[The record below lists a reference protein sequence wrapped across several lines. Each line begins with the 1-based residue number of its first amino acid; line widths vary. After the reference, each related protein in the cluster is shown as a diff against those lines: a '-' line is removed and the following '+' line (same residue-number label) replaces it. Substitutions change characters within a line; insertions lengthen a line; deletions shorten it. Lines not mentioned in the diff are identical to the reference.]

1 MKKNGKKISTEY
13 VALLGGILL
22 GVAFLLLDSLGAV
35 SFLRTGISF
44 AMDPVAYQGSSAGGV
59 VREYLETF
67 IKLNKFRDEY
77 NELTIQVYEQEVE
90 SSFYALLK
98 EENESLK
105 KQIALG
111 DLEQK
116 YVMAKIL
123 GGIEEDFLR
132 INKGRKDGV
141 AVGDVV
147 SLGHMYVGLIVRV
160 DLQGALVRLA
170 TNKASNLEV
179 VVVSGDLDLLRKI
192 KDVKVLTKGI
202 VKGSSDGIKVENM
215 SMNASLQNGDIV
227 VVNDP
232 RVGQYLILG
241 YLVGLS
247 ENPAATSRSGYVS
260 PILDYDKLITV
271 FVKTDI

>member
-22 GVAFLLLDSLGAV
+22 GVAFLLLDFLGAV
-35 SFLRTGISF
+35 SFLRAGISF
-44 AMDPVAYQGSSAGGV
+44 AMDP
-59 VREYLETF
+59 
-67 IKLNKFRDEY
+67 DEY

>member
-22 GVAFLLLDSLGAV
+22 GVAFLLLDFLGAV
-35 SFLRTGISF
+35 SFLRVGISF

-67 IKLNKFRDEY
+67 IKLNEFRDEY

>member
-22 GVAFLLLDSLGAV
+22 GVAFLLLDFLGAV
-35 SFLRTGISF
+35 SFLRAGISF

-67 IKLNKFRDEY
+67 IKLNEFRDEY